1 MRICSL
7 LFSLGLAVVAGAA
20 PVQQG
25 DNMVSPERHCRH
37 GETLPLLQNLQQP
50 LETLDD
56 INRLMEIMQHD
67 CVPRV
72 TVTLGADLYAE
83 YERTAYIDPV
93 TGKSVLN
100 MPTSVKILRNAFCHD
115 YWAAAVQETEP
126 RQITLQLAYVDHAR
140 LLQAACHSEL
150 EPELSDREKKA
161 LELARSWVESLV
173 DEDMSDLD
181 KLLVLHDKLIE
192 WVDYD
197 KPMRRQYSSAV
208 NVLNDKLAICSGY
221 SRVMQL
227 LLGLVDIP
235 CHYVIGRA
243 RYNNELHAWNLVR
256 IADKWYYVD
265 ATWNDPCARP
275 EGVDIP
281 EHGFLLLT
289 EKEMD
294 ETHELFLFDSLPV
307 SALPDD
313 SYYTRSG
320 HMYASFPDFW
330 KAAENRF
337 VAGATRFEAKMLMPA
352 FETQMPAQLKQY
364 RDNGGKAKV
373 AFYQIHEKEK
383 TITVWFHQ
391 PRHLEK
397 NEDAAEDSAQ
407 KRERQQAKEWDV
419 SWAPREVQDWVNPD
433 SQDAHE
439 YDNKLELMQVQDE
452 WMPDELKKEIQEQRA
467 LFKPTEEL
475 VAGVVQPV
483 VKELIPEET
492 RAAVVQTSQDA
503 QQQVRQQ
510 QRDAQKKTKPARK
523 KAKKAAGKKSAAKE
537 ESEDSAVAT
546 ELQRPKNKGGRKRK
560 NVTDKQMTPELL
572 PEADVP
578 EFRED
583 AEQGDRETDAEANA
597 RRNAAAEGQPA
608 ADPATDW
615 IPDDVKQ
622 MMQDSGW

>member
-1 MRICSL
+1 MRVCSL
-7 LFSLGLAVVAGAA
+7 LLSLCLAVVAGAA
-20 PVQQG
+20 PAQQG

-50 LETLDD
+50 LETLED

-67 CVPRV
+67 CVSRV
-72 TVTLGADLYAE
+72 TVTLGAALYNE
-83 YERTAYIDPV
+83 YARTAYIDPV
-93 TGKSVLN
+93 TGKQVPNVST
-100 MPTSVKILRNAFCHD
+100 PCKILYNTFHYD
-115 YWAAAVQETEP
+115 HWAVALRETAP
-126 RQITLQLAYVDHAR
+126 RRVSLQLAYVDHER
-140 LLQAACHSEL
+140 LLQAACHPEL
-150 EPELSDREKKA
+150 ESGLSDREKKA

-173 DEDMSDLD
+173 EEDMSDLD

-197 KPMRRQYSSAV
+197 TPKRQKYASAV

-227 LLGLVDIP
+227 LLGMVDIP
-235 CHYVIGRA
+235 CHFVVGRA

-256 IADKWYYVD
+256 IAGKWYYVD

-294 ETHELFLFDSLPV
+294 ETHELFTFDSLPV

-320 HMYASFPDFW
+320 HTYTNFPAFW

-337 VAGATRFEAKMLMPA
+337 VAGATRFEAKMLMPS
-352 FETQMPAQLKQY
+352 FESQMPAQLKQY
-364 RDNGGKAKV
+364 RDNGGKANV
-373 AFYQIHEKEK
+373 AFYRIHEEEK
-383 TITVWFHQ
+383 TVTVWFHQ

-397 NEDAAEDSAQ
+397 NEDKAEDSAK
-407 KRERQQAKEWDV
+407 KREQKQAKEWDV
-419 SWAPREVQDWVNPD
+419 SWAPREVQDWVTPD
-433 SQDAHE
+433 SEDAHE
-439 YDNKLELMQVQDE
+439 YDNKLELLQVQDE
-452 WMPDELKKEIQEQRA
+452 WLPDELKKEIQEQRN
-467 LFKPTEEL
+467 LLKPTEEL
-475 VAGVVQPV
+475 VAGAVQPV
-483 VKELIPEET
+483 VKELIPEEV
-492 RAAVVQTSQDA
+492 RAAAVQASQDA

-510 QRDAQKKTKPARK
+510 QRDAQKKTKPAQK
-523 KAKKAAGKKSAAKE
+523 KAKKAAGKKPAAKE
-537 ESEDSAVAT
+537 ESEDSTVAT
-546 ELQRPKNKGGRKRK
+546 ELQRSKNNGGKKRK
-560 NVTDKQMTPELL
+560 NVTEKMKTPESITDT
-572 PEADVP
+572 DVP

-583 AEQGDRETDAEANA
+583 AEQGDRETDAEVNA

-615 IPDDVKQ
+615 IPDDVKK
-622 MMQDSGW
+622 MMQESGL